1 MKYSLKFITALIM
14 LIGFS
19 FSVHADNHG
28 ERKRVFTENEFISL
42 FSGKP
47 KSRVLKYLGKPDST
61 DMAIKPKGA
70 SSVLG
75 RPTID
80 KKNPNKKLKIEMWYY
95 NNIVEYSPKKTY
107 LKVELTLIEDRI
119 VNIGFF
125 NQ

>member
-1 MKYSLKFITALIM
+1 MKYKLKFIATLLILM
-14 LIGFS
+14 GFT
-19 FSVHADNHG
+19 FNIHADQ
-28 ERKRVFTENEFISL
+28 KRVFTEDEFISL

-75 RPTID
+75 RPALD
-80 KKNPNKKLKIEMWYY
+80 KKNPNKKSKIEMWYY
-95 NNIVEYSPKKTY
+95 KDIVEYSPKKTY
-107 LKVELTLIEDRI
+107 LKVELTLINDRI

>member
-1 MKYSLKFITALIM
+1 MKYSLKFIAILIM
-14 LIGFS
+14 LTGFS
-19 FSVHADNHG
+19 FTVNA
-28 ERKRVFTENEFISL
+28 EQKRVFTEGEFISL

-61 DMAIKPKGA
+61 DIAIKPKGA

-75 RPTID
+75 RPTVD
-80 KKNPNKKLKIEMWYY
+80 KKNPNKKQKIEMWYY

-107 LKVELTLIEDRI
+107 LKIELTLMNDRV

>member
-1 MKYSLKFITALIM
+1 MKYKLSFIAVLLLI
-14 LIGFS
+14 IGFS
-19 FSVHADNHG
+19 FNASAEHHA
-28 ERKRVFTENEFISL
+28 EKKRVFTEDEFISL

-61 DMAIKPKGA
+61 DIAIKPKGA

-80 KKNPNKKLKIEMWYY
+80 KKNKNKKSKIEMWYY
-95 NNIVEYSPKKTY
+95 NNVVEYSPKKTY
-107 LKVELTLIEDRI
+107 LKVELTLINDRI

>member
-1 MKYSLKFITALIM
+1 MKYKLKFIAVLAM

-19 FSVHADNHG
+19 FSTYADHHA
-28 ERKRVFTENEFISL
+28 EKKRVFTEDEFISL

-47 KSRVLKYLGKPDST
+47 KSRVLKYLGKPDSM
-61 DMAIKPKGA
+61 DIAIKPKGA

-75 RPTID
+75 RPTVD
-80 KKNPNKKLKIEMWYY
+80 KKDPNKKNKIEMWYY
-95 NNIVEYSPKKTY
+95 SHIVEYSPKKTY
-107 LKVELTLIEDRI
+107 LKVELTLINDRI

>member
-1 MKYSLKFITALIM
+1 MKYTLKFIAALVM

-19 FSVHADNHG
+19 FNTYAEHHA
-28 ERKRVFTENEFISL
+28 EQKRIFTEGEFISL

-61 DMAIKPKGA
+61 DIAIKPKGA

-75 RPTID
+75 RPTVD
-80 KKNPNKKLKIEMWYY
+80 KKNPNKKNKIEMWYY
-95 NNIVEYSPKKTY
+95 NDIVEYSPKKTY
-107 LKVELTLIEDRI
+107 LKIELTLMNDRV

>member
-1 MKYSLKFITALIM
+1 MKYKLKFIAAL
-14 LIGFS
+14 LILMGLS
-19 FSVHADNHG
+19 FNIHADHHADQ
-28 ERKRVFTENEFISL
+28 KRIFTEDEFISL

-75 RPTID
+75 RPALD
-80 KKNPNKKLKIEMWYY
+80 KKNPNKKSKIEMWYY
-95 NNIVEYSPKKTY
+95 KNIVEYSPKKTY
-107 LKVELTLIEDRI
+107 LKVELTLINDRI

>member
-1 MKYSLKFITALIM
+1 MKYSLKFIAIIIM
-14 LIGFS
+14 LTGFS
-19 FSVHADNHG
+19 FTANA
-28 ERKRVFTENEFISL
+28 EQKRVFTEGEFISL

-61 DMAIKPKGA
+61 DIAIKPKGA

-75 RPTID
+75 RPTVD
-80 KKNPNKKLKIEMWYY
+80 KKNPNKKQKIEMWYY
-95 NNIVEYSPKKTY
+95 NHIVEYSPKKTY
-107 LKVELTLIEDRI
+107 LKIELTLMNDRV

>member
-1 MKYSLKFITALIM
+1 MKYKLKFIAVLVM

-19 FSVHADNHG
+19 FNTYAEHHA
-28 ERKRVFTENEFISL
+28 EQKRIFTEGEFISL

-61 DMAIKPKGA
+61 DIAIKPKGA

-75 RPTID
+75 RPTVD
-80 KKNPNKKLKIEMWYY
+80 KKNPNKKNKIEMWYY
-95 NNIVEYSPKKTY
+95 NDIVEYSPKKTY
-107 LKVELTLIEDRI
+107 LKIELTLMNDRV

>member
-1 MKYSLKFITALIM
+1 MKYTLKFIAVLVM

-19 FSVHADNHG
+19 FNTYAEHHA
-28 ERKRVFTENEFISL
+28 EQKRIFTEGEFISL

-75 RPTID
+75 RPAID
-80 KKNPNKKLKIEMWYY
+80 KKNPNKKSKIEMWYY
-95 NNIVEYSPKKTY
+95 KNIVEYSPKKTY
-107 LKVELTLIEDRI
+107 LKVELTLINDRI

>member
-1 MKYSLKFITALIM
+1 MKYSFKFIVALIM
-14 LIGFS
+14 LTGFS
-19 FSVHADNHG
+19 FNIHADNHAG
-28 ERKRVFTENEFISL
+28 KKRVFTENEFISL

-61 DMAIKPKGA
+61 DIAIKPKGA

-75 RPTID
+75 RPTVD
-80 KKNPNKKLKIEMWYY
+80 KKNPNKKSKIEMWYY
-95 NNIVEYSPKKTY
+95 NHIVEYSPKKTY
-107 LKVELTLIEDRI
+107 LKVELTLINDRI

>member
-1 MKYSLKFITALIM
+1 MKYTLKFIAVLVM

-19 FSVHADNHG
+19 FNTYAEHHAEQKRICTEG
-28 ERKRVFTENEFISL
+28 ESISL

-47 KSRVLKYLGKPDST
+47 KSRVLKYLGKPDSK
-61 DMAIKPKGA
+61 DIAIKPKGA

-75 RPTID
+75 RPTVD
-80 KKNPNKKLKIEMWYY
+80 KKNPNKKNKIEMWYY
-95 NNIVEYSPKKTY
+95 NHIVEYSPKKTY
-107 LKVELTLIEDRI
+107 LKIELTLMNDRV

>member
-1 MKYSLKFITALIM
+1 MKYKLKFIAILVM

-19 FSVHADNHG
+19 FNTYAEHHA
-28 ERKRVFTENEFISL
+28 EQKRVFTEDEFISL

-75 RPTID
+75 RPTVD
-80 KKNPNKKLKIEMWYY
+80 KKNPNKKSKIEMWYY
-95 NNIVEYSPKKTY
+95 KNIVEYSPKKTY
-107 LKVELTLIEDRI
+107 LKVELTLIYNSI
-119 VNIGFF
+119 VNKC
-125 NQ
+125 

>member
-1 MKYSLKFITALIM
+1 MKYTLRFITTLII
-14 LIGFS
+14 LLGFS
-19 FSVHADNHG
+19 LNIHADHHA
-28 ERKRVFTENEFISL
+28 EQKRIFTEDEFISL

-47 KSRVLKYLGKPDST
+47 KSRVLKYLGKPDSK

-75 RPTID
+75 RPSVD
-80 KKNPNKKLKIEMWYY
+80 KKNPNKKSKIEMWFY

-107 LKVELTLIEDRI
+107 LKVELTLINDRI

>member
-1 MKYSLKFITALIM
+1 MKYKLKFIATLLILM
-14 LIGFS
+14 GFS
-19 FSVHADNHG
+19 FNIHADHHA
-28 ERKRVFTENEFISL
+28 EQKRVFTEDEFISL

-75 RPTID
+75 RPALD
-80 KKNPNKKLKIEMWYY
+80 KKNPNKKSKIEMWYY
-95 NNIVEYSPKKTY
+95 KNIVEYSPKKTY
-107 LKVELTLIEDRI
+107 LKVELTLINDRI

>member
-1 MKYSLKFITALIM
+1 MKYSLKFVAVLIM

-19 FSVHADNHG
+19 FNTNAEDHA
-28 ERKRVFTENEFISL
+28 EQKRIFTEGEFISL

-61 DMAIKPKGA
+61 DIAIKPKGA

-75 RPTID
+75 RPAVD
-80 KKNPNKKLKIEMWYY
+80 KKNPNKKNKIEMWYY

-107 LKVELTLIEDRI
+107 LKVELTLINDRI

>member
-1 MKYSLKFITALIM
+1 MEYSLKFITTLM
-14 LIGFS
+14 LLIGFS
-19 FSVHADNHG
+19 FNVHADNHG
-28 ERKRVFTENEFISL
+28 DKKRGFTENEFISL

-47 KSRVLKYLGKPDST
+47 KSRALKYLGKPDST
-61 DMAIKPKGA
+61 EIAIKPKGA

-75 RPTID
+75 RPSID

-95 NNIVEYSPKKTY
+95 SHIVEYSPKKTY

>member
-1 MKYSLKFITALIM
+1 MRYKFALVM

-19 FSVHADNHG
+19 FNTYAEHHV
-28 ERKRVFTENEFISL
+28 EQKRVFTEDEFISL

-75 RPTID
+75 RPTVD
-80 KKNPNKKLKIEMWYY
+80 KKNPNKKSKIEMWYY
-95 NNIVEYSPKKTY
+95 KNIVEYSPKKTY
-107 LKVELTLIEDRI
+107 LKVELTLINDRI

>member
-1 MKYSLKFITALIM
+1 MKYKLKFIATLLILM
-14 LIGFS
+14 GFS
-19 FSVHADNHG
+19 FNIHADHHA
-28 ERKRVFTENEFISL
+28 EQKRVFTEDEFISL

-75 RPTID
+75 RPAID
-80 KKNPNKKLKIEMWYY
+80 KKNPNKKSKIEMWYY
-95 NNIVEYSPKKTY
+95 KNIVEYSPKKTY
-107 LKVELTLIEDRI
+107 LKVELTLINDRI

>member
-1 MKYSLKFITALIM
+1 MIYKLRCIVLIM

-19 FSVHADNHG
+19 VNIYADHHSKQ
-28 ERKRVFTENEFISL
+28 KRVFTEGEFISL

-47 KSRVLKYLGKPDST
+47 KSMALKYLGKPDST

-80 KKNPNKKLKIEMWYY
+80 KKNPNKKSKIEMWYY
-95 NNIVEYSPKKTY
+95 SHTVEYSPKKTY
-107 LKVELTLIEDRI
+107 LKVELTLINDRI